1 MTSKECKL
9 LTLAMLS
16 MAVSLTA
23 LYAIAR
29 LALYE

>member
-1 MTSKECKL
+1 MTPKEYKL
-9 LTLAMLS
+9 LTLAMLA

-23 LYAIAR
+23 LYAFAR